1 MKKSE
6 LLYEKWFEIP
16 DKIRFL
22 VIGGVNAGISYIIFI
37 LAVLLLGDK
46 YYQICAAL
54 QWVISSFFSFTNQK
68 IFVFRTKGN
77 WVREYLKCCTTWLV
91 SYLMNALL
99 LEALVKYCDLN
110 VYIAQIR
117 LYFQYLCLLMSYS
130 NILHSE
136 LKKQTDFIFQV
147 FQRLL

>member
-6 LLYEKWFEIP
+6 WFLEKWFEIP

-22 VIGGVNAGISYIIFI
+22 IIGGINAGISYIIFI
-37 LAVLLLGDK
+37 LAVLLIGDK

-54 QWVISSFFSFTNQK
+54 QWIISSFFSFTNQK
-68 IFVFRTKGN
+68 IFVFCTKGN
-77 WVREYLKCCTTWLV
+77 WVREYLKCCTTWLI

-110 VYIAQIR
+110 VYIAQI
-117 LYFQYLCLLMSYS
+117 LSIFSVSVLTYVLFKYFAFRV
-130 NILHSE
+130 
-136 LKKQTDFIFQV
+136 KKAN
-147 FQRLL
+147 

>member
-6 LLYEKWFEIP
+6 LLYKKWFEIP

-110 VYIAQIR
+110 VYIAQI
-117 LYFQYLCLLMSYS
+117 LSIFSVSVLTYVLFKYFAFRV
-130 NILHSE
+130 
-136 LKKQTDFIFQV
+136 KKAN
-147 FQRLL
+147 

>member
-37 LAVLLLGDK
+37 LAALLIGDK

-54 QWVISSFFSFTNQK
+54 QWIISSFFSFTNQK
-68 IFVFRTKGN
+68 MFVFRTKGN
-77 WVREYLKCCTTWLV
+77 WIREYLKCCTTWLI
-91 SYLMNALL
+91 SYLLNALI
-99 LEALVKYCDLN
+99 LEVLVKDCNLN
-110 VYIAQIR
+110 VYIAQI
-117 LYFQYLCLLMSYS
+117 LSIFSVSVLTYVLFKYFAFRV
-130 NILHSE
+130 
-136 LKKQTDFIFQV
+136 KKV
-147 FQRLL
+147 N